1 MIAQGSES
9 AKRPHE
15 RRDARKP
22 KIPVSSEKIYTSRKE
37 HEAKM
42 TEAAYQA
49 IYERAQAN
57 LEKSGAENPY
67 DILGP
72 DLPGTETALAG
83 YERFG
88 LRDAPDAH
96 GFRRNTGFDFMG
108 KKLRC
113 PVMTGSMSANTLAA
127 HWPDGFLQVAEG
139 AARYGTQYWIGD
151 CDDDTWR
158 EAAASYPSAIRV
170 VKPWRDKQRTL
181 TSLKLAEDTG
191 AFRRGDGFRIRLL

>member
-1 MIAQGSES
+1 MS
-9 AKRPHE
+9 
-15 RRDARKP
+15 
-22 KIPVSSEKIYTSRKE
+22 
-37 HEAKM
+37 
-42 TEAAYQA
+42 EAAYQE

-88 LRDAPDAH
+88 LKMRLMLTDKAD
-96 GFRRNTGFDFMG
+96 TGFDFLG

-127 HWPDGFLQVAEG
+127 HWPDGYLQVAEG
-139 AARYGTQYWIGD
+139 AARFGTQYWIGD
-151 CDDDTWR
+151 CEDDTWR
-158 EAAASYPSAIRV
+158 EAAASLPIRH
-170 VKPWRDKQRTL
+170 PGREA
-181 TSLKLAEDTG
+181 LAGQAAHLDLAQTRG
-191 AFRRGDGFRIRLL
+191 RHRRVRRGDGFRIGLL